1 MWREYTVRLLRA
13 RIGFVRCSGMD
24 SFELD
29 IGGPVYIADYGGHG
43 PTMLLVHGLGG
54 SHLNWMAVAGELARD
69 HRVLAPD
76 LPGFGRT
83 PSRGR
88 SASIAANMRVLEQLI
103 ELVGGGPVVLVGNS
117 MGGLL
122 SLGVAAG
129 RSDLLAG
136 LVLVDAAVPT
146 RRGEILRFDPVTMR
160 FLAAYLVPRIGER
173 YMDRVR
179 ARVGP
184 EGLVRET
191 LERCSVDA
199 SRIDPAMVAA
209 MVELERERMNQ
220 PAWHSPVIE
229 ASRSIVQTLFIR
241 AHVQRWI
248 RQVTAPTLL
257 IHGRQDRLVHV
268 TAGRDAADLR
278 PDWEYVEL
286 EGSGHIPQ
294 METPAEFL
302 AAVQDWLARAVASPS
317 AASER
322 DVAMAA
328 TSTEAG

>member
-1 MWREYTVRLLRA
+1 
-13 RIGFVRCSGMD
+13 MD

-29 IGGPVYIADYGGHG
+29 VGGPVFVADYGGHG

-54 SHLNWMAVAGELARD
+54 SHLNWMSVAGALAHDR
-69 HRVLAPD
+69 RVLAPD
-76 LPGFGRT
+76 LPGFGRS
-83 PSRGR
+83 PSGGR
-88 SASIAANMRVLEQLI
+88 SASIAANIRVLEQVI

-136 LVLVDAAVPT
+136 LVLVDAAMPT
-146 RRGEILRFDPVTMR
+146 RRGEIFRFDPVTMR
-160 FLAAYLVPRIGER
+160 FLAAYLVPRIGEH
-173 YMDRVR
+173 YMDRIR
-179 ARVGP
+179 AHVGA

-199 SRIDPAMVAA
+199 SRIDPAMVDA
-209 MVELERERMNQ
+209 MVALEHERMNR
-220 PAWHSPVIE
+220 PGWHSPVIE

-248 RQVTAPTLL
+248 RQVTAPTLI

-268 TAGRDAADLR
+268 TAARDAADLR

-286 EGSGHIPQ
+286 DGSGHIPQ

-302 AAVQDWLARAVASPS
+302 AALQDWLARAVASPVATERDRGVP
-317 AASER
+317 AAS
-322 DVAMAA
+322 A
-328 TSTEAG
+328 EAG